1 MLDRAAAILT
11 EILRGDVVCQDSKDF
26 EELVLYVIRQIAS
39 GATLNASKTFHPNA
53 FPDIR
58 VNGYG
63 IEVKF
68 TSKDKWTST
77 GNSIFESMRDKD
89 VQDIYLIFGKMGGI
103 PEVRW
108 SRYEE
113 SITNV
118 RVANAPRFD
127 VDLSGKQTSLFN
139 QLNVSY
145 NVFSKLDQQE
155 KMKIVR
161 EHARKNLRQGGRM
174 WWLDDSHS
182 LPAAIRIYRTLDS
195 DEKKR
200 LRAEVAL
207 LCPEVVGPRTRH
219 GKYDNASLYL
229 IAHHGVIAPQV
240 RDLFSAGSVGARS
253 GKRGHKYIID
263 SLKNIEAEM
272 RQATTY
278 LEMEVIVEYWGFS
291 SSTKQRIKHWL
302 ELADG
307 YATDWKPSKELFL
320 RRQ

>member
-1 MLDRAAAILT
+1 M
-11 EILRGDVVCQDSKDF
+11 CQDSKEF
-26 EELVLYVIRQIAS
+26 EELVLYVIRQLAS
-39 GATLNASKTFHPNA
+39 DSTLNARETFRSNA

-68 TSKDKWTST
+68 TSKDKWTTT
-77 GNSIFESMRDKD
+77 GNSIFEPMRDKN
-89 VQDIYLIFGKMGGI
+89 VQDIYLVFGKIGGM

-108 SRYEE
+108 GRYED
-113 SITNV
+113 SITHV

-127 VDLSGKQTSLFN
+127 VDMSGEQTSLFS

-145 NVFSKLDQQE
+145 NVFSRLDQQE

-161 EHARKNLRQGGRM
+161 EHARKNLKQGGRM
-174 WWLDDSHS
+174 WWLDESRS
-182 LPAAIRIYRTLDS
+182 LPTTIRIYRTLDS
-195 DEKKR
+195 YEKRR

-229 IAHHGVIAPQV
+229 VAHRGIIAPQI

-263 SLKNIEAEM
+263 SLRSIEIEM
-272 RQATTY
+272 RQAATH
-278 LEMEVIVEYWGFS
+278 LDMEVVEEYWGFKS
-291 SSTKQRIKHWL
+291 SVKQRIKHWL

-307 YATDWKPSKELFL
+307 YATDWIPSKVLFL
-320 RRQ
+320 R